1 MSFPANPQN
10 GATATVNNISYV
22 YSSTSNSWTRNPTNG
37 ILTASNFYYPTGE
50 SPGYVYLLDDI
61 STAFDGTT
69 RTFNLSVNGTAYA
82 PNSIIQLT
90 IAIGEVPV
98 FPARYINDY
107 QNLTEIN
114 LFNSGYSISGSTI
127 TFATAPIAGMNFYGT
142 VRTNSDPVAPFLYTQ
157 TPFKALNIML
167 GA

>member
-1 MSFPANPQN
+1 MSFPANPAN
-10 GATATVNNISYV
+10 GTTATVNGISYV

-37 ILTASNFYYPTGE
+37 TLTATTFAYPSGE
-50 SPGYVYLLDDI
+50 TPGYTYPLDDI
-61 STAFDGTT
+61 SNTFDGATT
-69 RTFNLSVNGTAYA
+69 SFTLSVNGTPYA
-82 PNSIIQLT
+82 PNSILQLN
-90 IAIGEVPV
+90 IAIGEIPV

-114 LFNSGYSISGSTI
+114 LFNSGYKVSGSTI
-127 TFATAPIAGMNFYGT
+127 TFATAPIAGMSFYGT
-142 VRTNSDPVAPFLYTQ
+142 VRTNADAQPPFLYTQ